1 MLDSRATVYFALV
14 NFLLVLVIC
23 ISSLLR
29 SHWRYKN
36 RTVFESEAEL
46 PSWLY
51 LLCRVA
57 VRKFG
62 ARGRRADEFK
72 AGGGVGIAFTLLNCR
87 LNSQS
92 LRRFCEACGYGWDY
106 PDSTGRDIP
115 LCYPEILFTCLLVM
129 IISSDRFRLSPLGL
143 INVRS
148 FTKTFQPVDEIKKG
162 PFLLQASLVEYR
174 SVEAGTEVDI
184 ALELKDQAMKPV
196 WKSEVTLLQESTNSS
211 NTTNVAKSE
220 DPKDLK
226 VVNIQVPRITRLKHA
241 CASVNY
247 DCVCVLWL
255 VIKQLLGH
263 KDTLPNGFWMVSRC
277 MAELEKYQG
286 TDAVRAPV
294 CVQVTFNH
302 SLLRSA
308 KAIIKF
314 WKMHPETSMVASRAY
329 QFKMEESES
338 GILYAAGSSTMLTW
352 HNIQE
357 HFVMELKMEYK
368 EGRGCAHKTP
378 LKHHTAGT
386 NLYGGAGKS

>member
-1 MLDSRATVYFALV
+1 MLDSRATVYLALV

-23 ISSLLR
+23 ISNLLR

-36 RTVFESEAEL
+36 LTVFESEAEL
-46 PSWLY
+46 PSWHY

-57 VRKFG
+57 AGKFG
-62 ARGRRADEFK
+62 ARGRRGDEFK
-72 AGGGVGIAFTLLNCR
+72 ARGGVGIAFTLLNCR
-87 LNSQS
+87 LKSQS

-115 LCYPEILFTCLLVM
+115 LCYPEILFTRLLVM
-129 IISSDRFRLSPLGL
+129 ILSSDRFQLSPMGL
-143 INVRS
+143 INVHS

-184 ALELKDQAMKPV
+184 VLELKDQAMKPV
-196 WKSEVTLLQESTNSS
+196 WKRKVTLLQESINSS
-211 NTTNVAKSE
+211 NRTKVAKSE

-226 VVNIQVPRITRLKHA
+226 VVSIQVPRFTGLKYA

-247 DCVCVLWL
+247 DCACVLWL
-255 VIKQLLGH
+255 VVKQLLGH
-263 KDTLPNGFWMVSRC
+263 TEALPNGFWMVSRC
-277 MAELEKYQG
+277 MAELEKHQG

-302 SLLRSA
+302 SLLRST

-314 WKMHPETSMVASRAY
+314 WKMHPETSMVPSRAY

-338 GILYAAGSSTMLTW
+338 GILYAAGE
-352 HNIQE
+352 I
-357 HFVMELKMEYK
+357 FGVEY
-368 EGRGCAHKTP
+368 HP
-378 LKHHTAGT
+378 
-386 NLYGGAGKS
+386 